1 MIVVRGGGVEE
12 GGETE
17 MKIGGAEID
26 RRDCP
31 SFSISE
37 DVYQVRLG
45 NGEGTRVAKKVEEED
60 CKRET
65 YRNHQAATFAQDPHT
80 L

>member
-1 MIVVRGGGVEE
+1 MVVVRGRGIEK

-31 SFSISE
+31 SISISE
-37 DVYQVRLG
+37 DGTQVRED
-45 NGEGTRVAKKVEEED
+45 NGGGTRVAKKGED
-60 CKRET
+60 EDRKRGT
-65 YRNHQAATFAQDPHT
+65 YRNHQAATFAQDPRT